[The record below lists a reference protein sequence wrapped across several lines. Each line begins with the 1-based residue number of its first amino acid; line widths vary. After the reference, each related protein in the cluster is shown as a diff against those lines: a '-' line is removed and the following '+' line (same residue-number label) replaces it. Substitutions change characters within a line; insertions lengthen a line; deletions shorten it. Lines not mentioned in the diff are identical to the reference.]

1 MRYTKP
7 KNNHLMHV
15 KKTND
20 NYHPQYIHWTQ
31 NRIVHNALAKGWH
44 VVVQKMGKRKLVT
57 Q

>member
-1 MRYTKP
+1 
-7 KNNHLMHV
+7 MHV